1 MHVKIACVYIERV
14 KITQE
19 NEMDIQ
25 RLRNLTTGWIHTR
38 LEHVYEDIEE
48 ITGECG
54 VMTHQLS
61 NAVRAIHPYLR
72 EKITDARFWDGK
84 NDPTHT
90 GDIDVPTMN
99 AVEQEAMWKRY
110 AEEQET
116 MRKIYTGE

>member
-1 MHVKIACVYIERV
+1 MDARMKSHK
-14 KITQE
+14 E

-38 LEHVYEDIEE
+38 LEHVYEDIAI
-48 ITGECG
+48 ITGEGG

-61 NAVRAIHPYLR
+61 NAARAIQPYLR

-90 GDIDVPTMN
+90 GDIDVPTMDK
-99 AVEQEAMWKRY
+99 VEQEAMWKRY
-110 AEEQET
+110 AEERET
-116 MRKIYTGE
+116 MRKRYAGE

>member
-1 MHVKIACVYIERV
+1 MEY
-14 KITQE
+14 
-19 NEMDIQ
+19 
-25 RLRNLTTGWIHTR
+25 
-38 LEHVYEDIEE
+38 VYEDIAL

-54 VMTHQLS
+54 VMTHQLP
-61 NAVRAIHPYLR
+61 NAIRAIQPYLR

-116 MRKIYTGE
+116 KCLRN